1 MKLFTAVMM
10 TVAMTSIFASSVMAA
25 GPAEEVIPGEGGAF
39 NFLNGDVLVTD
50 INRLKDFNYGHAAIV
65 YNGKTA
71 EAWPNGDGGLQNK
84 NLSTWT
90 SLSRYAVLRPKSGGT
105 SAANWAQSEVDRHTI
120 NYFITANLYDKTL
133 TYCSKFVWQSFYY
146 GAGITINSVGGMV
159 TPQTLYNDTTHFTRV
174 YNTIGTWQ

>member
-1 MKLFTAVMM
+1 MSFLKTTGMALALTGIFT
-10 TVAMTSIFASSVMAA
+10 TSALASGSVQDA
-25 GPAEEVIPGEGGAF
+25 IPGDGGSF
-39 NFLNGDVLVTD
+39 NFINGDIIVTD

-84 NLSTWT
+84 PLSSWT
-90 SLSRYAVLRPKSGGT
+90 SLSRYAVLRPKSGGS
-105 SAANWAQSEVDRHTI
+105 SAAIWAQSEVDRHSM
-120 NYFITANLYDKTL
+120 NYLITANLYDKTN

-146 GAGITINSVGGMV
+146 GAGITLNSTGGMV
-159 TPQTLYNDTTHFTRV
+159 TPQTLYNNTTQFTRV